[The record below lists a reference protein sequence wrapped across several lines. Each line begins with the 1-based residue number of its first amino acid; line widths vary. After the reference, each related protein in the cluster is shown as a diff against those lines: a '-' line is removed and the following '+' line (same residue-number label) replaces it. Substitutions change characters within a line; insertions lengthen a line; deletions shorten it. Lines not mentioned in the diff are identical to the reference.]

1 MKTLYPVQDIHV
13 QNLCTA
19 LTLNNAALDSSDTGT
34 GKTVCAVEVTKALG
48 KKAFVICPK
57 IVIPSWEKT
66 LKEQG
71 ASLIGVINYEK
82 LRTGRTRFGHWS
94 NKNFI
99 FTIPDDALIIWDEA
113 HRCQGM
119 WSKNAKMMISAKKW
133 QNLLLSASACE
144 DPTEMRASGFI
155 LGLHCLSNFYNWAK
169 ARGCY
174 INPWGALEF
183 KQNER
188 WALDCI
194 NQELYPKRGDRMTR
208 ADLKEFFKDTR
219 IVTDPLDFGD
229 SGKIQKIYDEMDAEL
244 TTLEQKAQG
253 DSKNKAAQKLVA
265 QLRARQAVELA
276 KVPATVEIIEDEL
289 HAGNSVAVFVNFD
302 ATLEAIG
309 QRLKISYGVI
319 KGGQK
324 EGDREKAVE
333 NFCGDRTHVI
343 LCNIAAG
350 GLGVSLHDVHGNRPR
365 TALISPSYNAKDML
379 QTIGRVDRAGA
390 KTDSVQRI
398 LFAAGTV
405 EEKVETSVRAKL
417 KNISDLHEKALTEP
431 QTPSTN
437 TAHMSEKQTLQPA
450 EKLHAEHGPSS
461 LKYKEICPSWRNR
474 DTKNWA
480 SEKGDRIHEAMEYD
494 DPSKCANDEEKA
506 IYEAL
511 QTYVAQITKGKK
523 VMRDHREVKVDI
535 DLGRGRS
542 TFGTCD
548 RFLVYDND
556 CADAIDYKT
565 GFGAIDDAEVNIQ
578 GQAYVLGLFQ
588 KFPHINEITMYFLV
602 PARDEASMHTYKR
615 SDMGDIKLRVST
627 VIERAEVGG
636 VFNPQAGVCDYCG
649 NQARCT
655 ALAEKALLIAKRY
668 DTEGLPIPDSVRG
681 SDQDDPKKIADLLT
695 LVPIL
700 ESWASGVRKR
710 ATELAVDQGVEL
722 PGFKVI
728 EMTKPRTITSALGAY
743 EAVKDSVELRDF
755 LSAVDKVSMTKL
767 EEIFAQKAARG
778 TKAKTRAALEGK
790 LRDLGVLQDEGV
802 TYQLRKNKNQ

>member
-1 MKTLYPVQDIHV
+1 MQKI
-13 QNLCTA
+13 CTA
-19 LTLNNAALDSSDTGT
+19 LTRNNAALDSSDTGT
-34 GKTVCAVEVTKALG
+34 GKTVCAVEATKALG
-48 KKAFVICPK
+48 KHAFVICPK
-57 IVIPSWEKT
+57 IVIPSWEET

-71 ASLIGVINYEK
+71 ASTIGVINYEK

-94 NKNFI
+94 AKQFV
-99 FTIPDDALIIWDEA
+99 FTIPQDALIIWDEV

-119 WSKNAKMMISAKKW
+119 WSKNAKMLISAKKW
-133 QNLLLSASACE
+133 ANLLLSASACE
-144 DPTEMRASGFI
+144 DPTEMRASGFV
-155 LGLHCLSNFYNWAK
+155 LGLHSLSNFFNWAK

-174 INPWGALEF
+174 VNPWGALEF

-188 WALDCI
+188 WALDNI
-194 NQELYPKRGDRMTR
+194 NQELYPSRGDRMTR
-208 ADLKEFFKDTR
+208 ADLKDHFKNTR
-219 IVTDPLDFGD
+219 VITDPLDFGD
-229 SGKIQKIYDEMDAEL
+229 KGQIQKLYDEMDKEL
-244 TTLEQKAQG
+244 TALEQRAKG

-302 ATLEAIG
+302 ASLEAIG
-309 QRLKISYGVI
+309 QRLKTRYEII

-324 EGDREKAVE
+324 AEDREKAVE
-333 NFCGDRTHVI
+333 NFCADRTHVI

-350 GLGVSLHDVHGNRPR
+350 GLGVSLHDTHGVRPR
-365 TALISPSYNAKDML
+365 TALISPTYNAKDML

-390 KTDSVQRI
+390 KTDSIQRI

-417 KNISDLHEKALTEP
+417 KNISDLHEKDLTEP
-431 QTPSTN
+431 ENPNIKGTHMTTQTQN
-437 TAHMSEKQTLQPA
+437 TTT

-480 SEKGDRIHEAMEYD
+480 SEKGDRIHEAMEFD
-494 DPSKCANDEEKA
+494 DPSKCANDDERG

-511 QTYVAQITKGKK
+511 QGFVAQIINGKQ
-523 VMRDHREVKVDI
+523 VSRDHREIKVQI
-535 DLGRGRS
+535 DLGAGRG

-548 RFLVYDND
+548 RFIVYSNNT
-556 CADAIDYKT
+556 ADAIDYKT
-565 GFGAIDDAEVNIQ
+565 GFGAIDDAEINIQ

-588 KFPHINEITMYFLV
+588 KFPHVDEITMYFLV

-615 SDMGDIKLRVST
+615 ADMGDIKLRVST
-627 VIERAEVGG
+627 VIERAELGG
-636 VFNPQAGVCDYCG
+636 SYNPQPGVCDYCG

-668 DTEGLPIPDSVRG
+668 DTDGLEIPESVHG
-681 SDQDDPKKIADLLT
+681 SDQDDPKKIAELLT
-695 LVPIL
+695 LVPIM

-710 ATELAVDQGVEL
+710 ATEVAVDQGLEL

-728 EMTKPRTITSALGAY
+728 EMTKPRSITSALGAY

-755 LSAVDKVSMTKL
+755 LTAVDKVSMTKL